1 MASIVKRKNKFAVV
15 YTCEDENGVKRQ
27 KWETYPT
34 NAEAKKRKAE
44 IEYQQNQGTFIVPSS
59 KTVRD
64 LMSDYVSLYG
74 TNTWALSTFESNRS
88 IINNYILPILGDLK
102 LDDISP
108 RLMDGYYRDLLK
120 VKAKS
125 SKYYKPRSEF
135 VTPTQIREIHKL
147 LHNAFNQAVKWEL
160 MARNPVSNATLPK
173 VEEKKRDIW
182 DAETLFHAI
191 DVCDD
196 PILKLALNLAFSC
209 SLRMGEMLGLTW
221 DCVDISQTSIDNGNA
236 HIYINK
242 ELQRVTNDAYDKLN
256 GKDVSFTFPAQLQ
269 SYSTKL
275 VLKCPKTRTSIR
287 KVFLPKT
294 VAEML
299 IAHREVQEQ
308 DKELLGEEYRDYGL
322 VFCYP
327 NGAPLEGSKINTKL
341 AALIKEHDLPK
352 VVFHSIRHSST
363 TYKLKLTNGDIKAV
377 QGDTGH
383 AQASMVTERYA
394 HILDE
399 DRKLNAQK
407 FEEAFYSGTQLK
419 PDAEEKKASPE
430 SKEALLASLLTDPK
444 MVELLKSL
452 ASTL

>member
-120 VKAKS
+120 VKAKG

-196 PILKLALNLAFSC
+196 PILKLA
-209 SLRMGEMLGLTW
+209 
-221 DCVDISQTSIDNGNA
+221 
-236 HIYINK
+236 
-242 ELQRVTNDAYDKLN
+242 
-256 GKDVSFTFPAQLQ
+256 
-269 SYSTKL
+269 
-275 VLKCPKTRTSIR
+275 
-287 KVFLPKT
+287 
-294 VAEML
+294 
-299 IAHREVQEQ
+299 
-308 DKELLGEEYRDYGL
+308 
-322 VFCYP
+322 
-327 NGAPLEGSKINTKL
+327 
-341 AALIKEHDLPK
+341 
-352 VVFHSIRHSST
+352 
-363 TYKLKLTNGDIKAV
+363 
-377 QGDTGH
+377 
-383 AQASMVTERYA
+383 
-394 HILDE
+394 
-399 DRKLNAQK
+399 
-407 FEEAFYSGTQLK
+407 
-419 PDAEEKKASPE
+419 
-430 SKEALLASLLTDPK
+430 
-444 MVELLKSL
+444 
-452 ASTL
+452 